1 MRRHPIHG
9 ESLGGLGQQL
19 GVTPH
24 KATRRPLA
32 APCRALPPC
41 CQLPWR
47 GPRPAPLMTRHKAAR
62 RPVAAPYCGALR
74 SSCGALR
81 QAGSSSAKQCTD
93 TTRSPTVSL
102 CPMSGC
108 SARSEWS
115 RRQPPAAILHLPS
128 LQASQW
134 GPGYMPAT
142 SKPKKVRLTLG
153 HVSRIKASIGDVA
166 RTRGRNHHHG
176 KQVRFVTHVV
186 APEACVRCVGMT
198 VACALWQRSIAPFV
212 DLLRSEGV
220 VILNMHVVQCTLD
233 WLRAVLVW

>member
-1 MRRHPIHG
+1 MMAKPDHVVRIVHMWRGSAKLRRHPIHG

-115 RRQPPAAILHLPS
+115 RHQPPAAILHLPN

-142 SKPKKVRLTLG
+142 SKPKKVRPTLG
-153 HVSRIKASIGDVA
+153 
-166 RTRGRNHHHG
+166 
-176 KQVRFVTHVV
+176 QVKRVNLPLVMLPELVV
-186 APEACVRCVGMT
+186 AAT
-198 VACALWQRSIAPFV
+198 SWQAGS
-212 DLLRSEGV
+212 LC
-220 VILNMHVVQCTLD
+220 HTLS
-233 WLRAVLVW
+233 